1 MIEMPPSEASRR
13 IRRVALGDILYRT
26 ARQHGKRC
34 AVVDGDQRIGYAE
47 LDARSSRFGHWLM
60 VQVGAGRQV
69 GMLCA
74 NSIDMVVATNGIHK
88 AGQVWVPVNIKLD
101 TAAIA

>member
-1 MIEMPPSEASRR
+1 
-13 IRRVALGDILYRT
+13 
-26 ARQHGKRC
+26 
-34 AVVDGDQRIGYAE
+34 
-47 LDARSSRFGHWLM
+47 
-60 VQVGAGRQV
+60 
-69 GMLCA
+69 MLCA